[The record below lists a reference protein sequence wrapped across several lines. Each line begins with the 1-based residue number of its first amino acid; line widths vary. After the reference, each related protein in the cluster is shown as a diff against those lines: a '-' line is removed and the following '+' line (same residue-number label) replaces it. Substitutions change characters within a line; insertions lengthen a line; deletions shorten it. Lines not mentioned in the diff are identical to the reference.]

1 MFFQTFD
8 SYFCEII
15 LKQYLVKLSLKWIVH
30 PKMKIMSLLTAY
42 QSTRMHRDILQ
53 NGARVMQS
61 TMLTKV
67 FSGFFFHK
75 ENIYN
80 HVLTTF

>member
-15 LKQYLVKLSLKWIVH
+15 LKQNLVKLSLKWIVH
-30 PKMKIMSLLTAY
+30 PKMKMMSLLTAY

-67 FSGFFFHK
+67 FFFHK
-75 ENIYN
+75 ESIYN
-80 HVLTTF
+80 DVLTIF